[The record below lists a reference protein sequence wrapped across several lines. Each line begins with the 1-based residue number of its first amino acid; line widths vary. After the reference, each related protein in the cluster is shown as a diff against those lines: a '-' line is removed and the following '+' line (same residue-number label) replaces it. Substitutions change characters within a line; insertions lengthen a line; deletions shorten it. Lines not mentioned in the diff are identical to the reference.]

1 MIPERWRQIRKV
13 FDEAVGLG
21 PEERTS
27 FLNVACAHD
36 EELRREVESL
46 LLSDDM
52 ADAQFLNTPAVIL
65 VTPPASAPVRLG
77 RRIGPYHVLEEIGR
91 GGMGEVY
98 RAGRADG
105 QYEKEVAIKLVRGGC
120 DTAAVLD
127 RFRHERQILAS
138 LDHPNIARLLD
149 GGTTDEGIPYLVMEL
164 IEGTPIDQYC
174 DEHQLNI
181 TGRLRIFL
189 QVCSAV
195 QYAHQRLVI
204 HRDIKPGNI
213 LVTKEG
219 VPKLL
224 DFGIAKILDTSP
236 GAEVT
241 VAAPMTPEY
250 ASPEQVR
257 GEPITTSTDVYS
269 LGVVLY
275 GLLTGRTPYSVDT
288 RTPHEFARAICEHEP
303 LRPSTAIR
311 LPLATTGHVG
321 PNGES
326 SAAALAVPREGSLPK
341 LRRRLMGDLDDIVMM
356 SLRKEPLRR
365 YASAEQ
371 FAEDIRR
378 HLDGRPVSAR
388 RDSWRYRATKFV
400 GRHKVSVAATAL
412 VVFAVAGGVAATI
425 REARIAAVH
434 QRRAEQRFND
444 VRKLANSLMF
454 EIHDAIRDL
463 PGSTAARRLLVTRA
477 QEYLDSLSRESKG
490 DPSLQKELAAA
501 YERVGDVLGYP
512 YGANLGDK
520 PGALQ
525 NYRKALAIRE
535 SLAVTA
541 PNDSELQWDLAGTY
555 IRLGQVS
562 EFQGNFA
569 DALANLAKAQRIS
582 QRLAAGKSDP
592 VLADQYAGSYYFTAG
607 IQVQTGNLAAAEENY
622 QRSATIRNAAL
633 EANPAN
639 LYLRT
644 HLAADYAGLAQC
656 LELRGD
662 GSHAIEMQSKAAAI
676 LEEVV
681 QSNPANAALKEYLGE
696 GVNRLATYRIENGDS
711 AGALQTFRKAHE
723 IFTALLAAD
732 PKDSLA
738 RSNFGFSDN
747 GIAKS
752 LVARG
757 QPSSA
762 VKVFQESIASFEE
775 MSPGTASN
783 RYIRTGLAD
792 AYSGLGEAY
801 STLAA
806 RKNLSPVERQAYW
819 QDVHSSCQKSLALWK
834 DKERRG
840 ELENGERDS
849 LPKVAGCIATSESKL
864 GETKQAQAKQP
875 VP

>member
-13 FDEAVGLG
+13 FDETVALS

-27 FLNVACAHD
+27 FLNQACAHD
-36 EELRREVESL
+36 KELRREVESL
-46 LLSDDM
+46 LHSDDK
-52 ADAQFLNTPAVIL
+52 AGAQFLNTPAVDL
-65 VTPPASAPVRLG
+65 ATLLASAPVRLG
-77 RRIGPYHVLEEIGR
+77 RRIGPYNVLEEIGR

-98 RAGRADG
+98 RCGRADG
-105 QYEKEVAIKLVRGGC
+105 QYEKEVAIKLVRGGY

-138 LDHPNIARLLD
+138 LDHSNIARLLD
-149 GGTTDEGIPYLVMEL
+149 GGTTDGGIPYLVMEL

-174 DEHQLNI
+174 DAHQLNI
-181 TGRLRIFL
+181 TGRLGIFL

-204 HRDIKPGNI
+204 HRDIKPGNL

-236 GAEVT
+236 GAEAT

-257 GEPITTSTDVYS
+257 GEPITTATDVYS

-288 RTPHEFARAICEHEP
+288 RTPLEFARAICEHEP
-303 LRPSTAIR
+303 ARPSTAIR
-311 LPLATTGHVG
+311 LPATAGQVSSDQ
-321 PNGES
+321 ES
-326 SAAALAVPREGSLPK
+326 YPAALAAPREGSLSK
-341 LRRRLMGDLDDIVMM
+341 LRRRLMGDLDDIVMT
-356 SLRKEPLRR
+356 SLRKEPVRR

-388 RDSWRYRATKFV
+388 RDSWRYRATKFI

-425 REARIAAVH
+425 REARIAAAH

-463 PGSTAARRLLVTRA
+463 PGSTSARRLLVTRA
-477 QEYLDSLSRESKG
+477 QEYLDSLNRESKG

-501 YERVGDVLGYP
+501 YERVGDVLGFP

-520 PGALQ
+520 AGALD

-535 SLAVTA
+535 SLAATTTDDA
-541 PNDSELQWDLAGTY
+541 QLQSDLAGTY
-555 IRLGQVS
+555 IRVAQVL
-562 EFQGNFA
+562 ENEGNFG
-569 DALANLAKAQRIS
+569 DALANFAKAVPIIE
-582 QRLAAGKSDP
+582 RLAARNSDP
-592 VLADQYAGSYYFTAG
+592 VLADQHAGIYYFTAG
-607 IQVQTGNLAAAEENY
+607 AQLQTGDVAGAQESY

-633 EANPAN
+633 QTNPGN
-639 LYLRT
+639 LGLRT

-656 LELRGD
+656 FDRKGD
-662 GSHAIEMQSKAAAI
+662 LSHAIEMQSKAVMI
-676 LEEVV
+676 LEEVS
-681 QSNPANAALKEYLGE
+681 QSKPENAALREYLGE
-696 GVNRLATYRIENGDS
+696 GINRLATYRIEEGDS
-711 AGALQTFRKAHE
+711 EAALETYRKAHE
-723 IFTALLAAD
+723 IFSTLVAAD
-732 PKDSLA
+732 PNNSLA

-752 LVARG
+752 LVATG
-757 QPSSA
+757 QTSSA
-762 VKVFQESIASFEE
+762 VKVFRESIASFEG
-775 MSPGTASN
+775 MSPRTASN
-783 RYIRTGLAD
+783 RYLRTGLAE

-801 STLAA
+801 SILAG
-806 RKNLSPVERQAYW
+806 RKNLSQAERQEYW
-819 QDVHSSCQKSLALWK
+819 QEVHSSCQKSLALWK
-834 DKERRG
+834 DKEKRG
-840 ELENGERDS
+840 ELDSGEHDS
-849 LPKVAGCIATSESKL
+849 PPRVADCVATSEAQL
-864 GETKQAQAKQP
+864 GETKQARTSRP
-875 VP
+875 GR